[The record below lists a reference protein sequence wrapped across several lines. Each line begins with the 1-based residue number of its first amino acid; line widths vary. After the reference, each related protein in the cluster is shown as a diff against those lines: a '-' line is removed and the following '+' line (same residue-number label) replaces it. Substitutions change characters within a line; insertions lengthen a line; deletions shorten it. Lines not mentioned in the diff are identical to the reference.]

1 MNCGA
6 PRTGINGICLY
17 LNRLHEFCTR
27 GFDADASRSLSR
39 AEFDYLAAFVR
50 RLNEVASKGVH
61 AQVTVLEARQG
72 LLGVYVFLSNVI
84 AKLTTSEGA
93 TE

>member
-1 MNCGA
+1 M
-6 PRTGINGICLY
+6 RD
-17 LNRLHEFCTR
+17 
-27 GFDADASRSLSR
+27 FDANASRSLLR

-61 AQVTVLEARQG
+61 TKVTGLEARQG

-93 TE
+93 TK